1 AEDVAVAGRVGQL
14 VGGVVGGDEAV
25 LVEDHHRVPA
35 DGVDLL
41 GGEDLTAPAGEEAPL
56 VEGEADQA
64 TGLRVVD
71 DVPDLGDVLPAA
83 DGHHRQAVDLGGGH
97 QELHGLPRV
106 AITPPDRRRR
116 WTTMNATTATTRTTS
131 TTMSHPRASM
141 RLFFPGWAPAAAV
154 TARAAPRP
162 AAAAEPTP
170 IPRPPRTGRRHVPA
184 GALWVVTPSPTWQ
197 ELERDMASVRTDTHA
212 AARDRQGPTIA
223 VLRWGAIF
231 GDTAAALATW
241 LLLYVLGLAIGF
253 SSINQADLGSLKS
266 LGLFSGLWSVIA
278 PLPALFVGGFVVS
291 RGAGATDRTTGA
303 LHGTVVWA
311 LSILGATWLVVNL
324 LTGLVGGAFSAAKST
339 AQTAGQGVAGAAQAV
354 GGGAA
359 NAAGGAANAGQGAGG
374 AAGDL
379 AKQFQLNP
387 DDALRTVN
395 ARLQA
400 AGKPTINPDQL
411 QAAVKQ
417 ALQSAVQQRSFD
429 RQAFVKALEDNHLA
443 TGADADEIAGRVEG

>member
-1 AEDVAVAGRVGQL
+1 
-14 VGGVVGGDEAV
+14 
-25 LVEDHHRVPA
+25 
-35 DGVDLL
+35 
-41 GGEDLTAPAGEEAPL
+41 
-56 VEGEADQA
+56 
-64 TGLRVVD
+64 
-71 DVPDLGDVLPAA
+71 
-83 DGHHRQAVDLGGGH
+83 
-97 QELHGLPRV
+97 
-106 AITPPDRRRR
+106 
-116 WTTMNATTATTRTTS
+116 
-131 TTMSHPRASM
+131 
-141 RLFFPGWAPAAAV
+141 
-154 TARAAPRP
+154 
-162 AAAAEPTP
+162 
-170 IPRPPRTGRRHVPA
+170 
-184 GALWVVTPSPTWQ
+184 
-197 ELERDMASVRTDTHA
+197 MASVRTDTHP
-212 AARDRQGPTIA
+212 AAREGGGPTIA

-231 GDTAAALATW
+231 GGSAAALATW
-241 LLLYVLGLAIGF
+241 LVLYVLGLAIGF

-291 RGAGATDRTTGA
+291 RGAGATDKTTGA

-339 AQTAGQGVAGAAQAV
+339 AQTAGQGVAAAAQAV

-359 NAAGGAANAGQGAGG
+359 NAAGGAANAGQAASGQ
-374 AAGDL
+374 AGDL
-379 AKQFQLNP
+379 AKQFNLNP

-417 ALQSAVQQRSFD
+417 VLQTAVQQRSFD

-443 TGADADEIAGRVEG
+443 TGADADEIAGRVEGQFNAAKDALARAGQAAESAGGKVAKVTGKTLWGIFAVLLLGAAATILGAIAGLWRGTPTAHVAAES

>member
-1 AEDVAVAGRVGQL
+1 
-14 VGGVVGGDEAV
+14 
-25 LVEDHHRVPA
+25 
-35 DGVDLL
+35 
-41 GGEDLTAPAGEEAPL
+41 
-56 VEGEADQA
+56 
-64 TGLRVVD
+64 
-71 DVPDLGDVLPAA
+71 
-83 DGHHRQAVDLGGGH
+83 
-97 QELHGLPRV
+97 
-106 AITPPDRRRR
+106 
-116 WTTMNATTATTRTTS
+116 
-131 TTMSHPRASM
+131 
-141 RLFFPGWAPAAAV
+141 
-154 TARAAPRP
+154 
-162 AAAAEPTP
+162 
-170 IPRPPRTGRRHVPA
+170 
-184 GALWVVTPSPTWQ
+184 
-197 ELERDMASVRTDTHA
+197 
-212 AARDRQGPTIA
+212 
-223 VLRWGAIF
+223 
-231 GDTAAALATW
+231 
-241 LLLYVLGLAIGF
+241 LLYVLGLAIGF

-291 RGAGATDRTTGA
+291 RSAGATDRTTGA

-443 TGADADEIAGRVEG
+443 TGADADEIAGRVEGQFNAAKDALAKAGQAAESAGGKVAKVTGKPLWGIFAVLLLGAAATILGATAGLWRGTPTAHVATERHRQSAAVVHPAPPLRPEHGTEPHPPGDRRVPVGLRTEQLAAGGGRHVHRRRPRRRGGVRRPPLAGGTAAAGPRPAGGGPLAGHAGRAARPRRPDRRRPPRRRGPARPDAETGLTGQGSSR

>member
-1 AEDVAVAGRVGQL
+1 PEVVHRGAEADQIVPDEVLGEVGDDEGGSRDGQLGGQRNVGRAARGPLDPVADDLARPAHQQRQVLDDAEAHAAFGEDVVAEDVAVAGRVGQL

-170 IPRPPRTGRRHVPA
+170 IPRPPPTGRRHVPA
-184 GALWVVTPSPTWQ
+184 RGVVGSHP
-197 ELERDMASVRTDTHA
+197 
-212 AARDRQGPTIA
+212 IA
-223 VLRWGAIF
+223 HV
-231 GDTAAALATW
+231 
-241 LLLYVLGLAIGF
+241 
-253 SSINQADLGSLKS
+253 
-266 LGLFSGLWSVIA
+266 
-278 PLPALFVGGFVVS
+278 
-291 RGAGATDRTTGA
+291 AGTGA
-303 LHGTVVWA
+303 
-311 LSILGATWLVVNL
+311 
-324 LTGLVGGAFSAAKST
+324 
-339 AQTAGQGVAGAAQAV
+339 
-354 GGGAA
+354 
-359 NAAGGAANAGQGAGG
+359 
-374 AAGDL
+374 
-379 AKQFQLNP
+379 
-387 DDALRTVN
+387 
-395 ARLQA
+395 
-400 AGKPTINPDQL
+400 
-411 QAAVKQ
+411 
-417 ALQSAVQQRSFD
+417 
-429 RQAFVKALEDNHLA
+429 
-443 TGADADEIAGRVEG
+443 